1 MSSYVMR
8 QQLLQRCACGSLAA
22 AARSVPPP
30 LLHMRPTSAAGRG
43 SRRVRTPLAVLAEAS
58 QVSEEERI
66 REVRAEATR
75 RIKALGAQRKL
86 KEAIQ
91 ELAGLSRLGVQPD
104 TQAGTAL
111 VAACAQSGNM
121 EMAESVFEQL
131 FGDFLAPDE
140 VTFAVLLRGYGAKN
154 PPQWDQIDAMLT
166 RMRSR
171 FSLEPSAVS
180 FNALL
185 EVCVRTEDT
194 DRALDV
200 IDRMADDGVDPDEM
214 TIAVCSRK
222 RQLRAYLRKRLA

>member
-1 MSSYVMR
+1 
-8 QQLLQRCACGSLAA
+8 LQPCH
-22 AARSVPPP
+22 VPPT
-30 LLHMRPTSAAGRG
+30 HARRPSLSPHDAAKA
-43 SRRVRTPLAVLAEAS
+43 SRPHRARRPCP

-131 FGDFLAPDE
+131 FGEGAAG
-140 VTFAVLLRGYGAKN
+140 VHARG
-154 PPQWDQIDAMLT
+154 
-166 RMRSR
+166 
-171 FSLEPSAVS
+171 
-180 FNALL
+180 
-185 EVCVRTEDT
+185 C
-194 DRALDV
+194 
-200 IDRMADDGVDPDEM
+200 
-214 TIAVCSRK
+214 
-222 RQLRAYLRKRLA
+222 